1 MESLKTLDSLNKLD
15 ATVRFTFHKLEVI
28 KNELVMI
35 DEQWS
40 EWTFTPFLDAL
51 EKWTLNNPLCKD
63 PRSHNM
69 GGHLENRKK
78 SRLFFSQRGDRDPK
92 TSRGCL
98 FCESPDHNAIN
109 CDKIV
114 DLLARK
120 KIFLEKRLC
129 FNCTGSRH
137 RVEDCKSKSTCR
149 NCNARHHTSLCD
161 KSKTREPG
169 MTANS
174 VGNTAV
180 IQPVVVVKI
189 GGFKFRAL
197 LDSGASHSYASSTAI
212 ELIKVRPKSTGLRQ
226 IAMLTGITTRTM
238 QVFDVVISSVTG
250 DFKLDV
256 DITKVNKRELLVL
269 ENPGYEQVIEANPHL
284 KGVRMDD
291 DDTKKMLPVHTGSQ

>member
-120 KIFLEKRLC
+120 KISLEKRLC
-129 FNCTGSRH
+129 FNCTGTRH
-137 RVEDCKSKSTCR
+137 RVGDCKRKSTCR
-149 NCNARHHTSLCD
+149 NCKARHHTSLCD
-161 KSKTREPG
+161 KSKAREPG

-197 LDSGASHSYASSTAI
+197 LDSGASHSYAS
-212 ELIKVRPKSTGLRQ
+212 
-226 IAMLTGITTRTM
+226 
-238 QVFDVVISSVTG
+238 
-250 DFKLDV
+250 
-256 DITKVNKRELLVL
+256 
-269 ENPGYEQVIEANPHL
+269 
-284 KGVRMDD
+284 
-291 DDTKKMLPVHTGSQ
+291 